1 MDIAHAIYIN
11 NMINETYHYNP
22 TEKSSDKINV
32 INPPT
37 EEVPV
42 IIQPDPIVNP
52 SVNQSNDIPIIGPDE
67 IPAVKLVIMDAPIEE
82 KKDTSFKNELFIR
95 KVQLLLKAQNDAI
108 ADMKN
113 QIVDLTK
120 SANIN
125 SKVIQSNIKLLD
137 HLIRTGN
144 DDDIK
149 VMNELL
155 SQPEKLNP
163 DALSYVS
170 LTHLEYIIHLD
181 FNYSLKKLDRYGVI
195 LTIDKLIEESNK
207 CINIIENNNT
217 SKLDNKLILKRLIC
231 GINQLIDAWKNNVLL
246 NVTARI
252 DLDKYALN
260 EFKKCLTDGNLHA
273 ILKNKFAQKVDQLQ
287 EETFKQ
293 YVDKNL
299 PAEEMDV
306 LDKLILQ
313 NLEKWIFTSNPVQDV
328 LMEKINENVKQI
340 LLKMLK
346 NNEFD
351 ENLQK
356 IFNIDNIITA
366 LMIFSE
372 NDLGSK
378 FREEIYNEI
387 LIITNGNPTSE
398 QKIKLMAEYKD
409 TAIKNICNK
418 WFTNKEIL
426 DKKIEKC
433 IDKAVSKILVNKLKN
448 EEMIGN
454 FHTQIIR
461 EAISYLLEQFKTRKS
476 FQPYVYGVLED
487 KIKTWIIY
495 RKPQEH
501 QKDQLIEAIILDLK
515 KSNES
520 DDKTLLLNSLKSHD
534 LLINLEKM
542 QRINLMYGSSLL
554 SQNNFSNQ
562 LNSDINP
569 NIMVQM
575 RQLRNNNSS
584 ILSQSTIES
593 TTQLS

>member
-11 NMINETYHYNP
+11 NMMNETYHYNP
-22 TEKSSDKINV
+22 TEKSSDEISV

-37 EEVPV
+37 TEVPV

-52 SVNQSNDIPIIGPDE
+52 SVNQSNDIPIIGRWGPDE

-95 KVQLLLKAQNDAI
+95 KVQLLLKAQNDTI
-108 ADMKN
+108 TDMKN

-144 DDDIK
+144 NDDIK

-170 LTHLEYIIHLD
+170 LTHLESCIHLD
-181 FNYSLKKLDRYGVI
+181 FNYSLKNLDRYGVI

-207 CINIIENNNT
+207 CINIIENNT
-217 SKLDNKLILKRLIC
+217 SKLDNKLILKRLIN
-231 GINQLIDAWKNNVLL
+231 GINQLIDAWKNNTLHNL
-246 NVTARI
+246 TTHT
-252 DLDKYALN
+252 DLDKCALN
-260 EFKKCLTDGNLHA
+260 EFKKCLTEANPDA
-273 ILKNKFAQKVDQLQ
+273 ILKSKFAQKVDQLQ

-299 PAEEMDV
+299 PVEEMDV

-340 LLKMLK
+340 LLKIFK

-356 IFNIDNIITA
+356 IFNIDNIINA

-372 NDLGSK
+372 NELGSK

-387 LIITNGNPTSE
+387 LIITNGNPTGE

-409 TAIKNICNK
+409 IAIKNICNK
-418 WFTNKEIL
+418 WFTNKELL
-426 DKKIEKC
+426 DKKIEKS

-454 FHTQIIR
+454 FHTQVIR

-476 FQPYVYGVLED
+476 FRPYVYGVLED
-487 KIKTWIIY
+487 KIKTW
-495 RKPQEH
+495 RK
-501 QKDQLIEAIILDLK
+501 
-515 KSNES
+515 S
-520 DDKTLLLNSLKSHD
+520 
-534 LLINLEKM
+534 
-542 QRINLMYGSSLL
+542 
-554 SQNNFSNQ
+554 
-562 LNSDINP
+562 
-569 NIMVQM
+569 VV
-575 RQLRNNNSS
+575 
-584 ILSQSTIES
+584 
-593 TTQLS
+593 